1 MQNKQTKII
10 ATIAHNRCEVEFIRE
25 LFNAGM
31 NVARLN
37 TAHHTLEDADQLLA
51 NIRTVSDRIG
61 VLIDTKG
68 PEVRTCEMD
77 EPYEVE
83 TGDILHIDGKSVPE
97 NGFKVN
103 YEDFVDEVPLN
114 SDILIDD
121 GEIQLSAIEK
131 KYGGFVSGV
140 KRNSVSE
147 KDPRSTEELERGG
160 MTGGDRMFFHSYGDT
175 YSNYLS
181 GLALVI
187 TPAHTTFSVI
197 RGSTRKITHLYFD

>member
-37 TAHHTLEDADQLLA
+37 TAHLTLEDADQMLV

-77 EPYEVE
+77 EPYQVK

-131 KYGGFVSGV
+131 KNGVLVCRAENDGIIKDKKSVNIPNVEMGLPTSSRSSTWPTVSWSPGAI
-140 KRNSVSE
+140 S
-147 KDPRSTEELERGG
+147 
-160 MTGGDRMFFHSYGDT
+160 
-175 YSNYLS
+175 
-181 GLALVI
+181 A
-187 TPAHTTFSVI
+187 
-197 RGSTRKITHLYFD
+197 